1 MNQEVQNFINTLREN
16 NPGKYDTYT
25 DQELIDNF
33 SAIVGPYGFDDSFN
47 IDQANLG
54 SDYYTG
60 EIGEDSEFVNPFFKT
75 FQKVK
80 SNISDFAAPA
90 VGGLMSL
97 ATGIPGLGF
106 ILSGLNK
113 FKQPNVANPMAQGVY
128 KDPNTGFLKD
138 KFGYN
143 VGPTL
148 FKSNF
153 LQPGSN
159 SYRSYALQ
167 GLGSLNK
174 NLANTFYQDN
184 YGKSFDE
191 VKQDIQKKQ
200 NPFGPQDPNIGT
212 SDYQGSGA
220 EDNAASNTSGNNTS
234 SSSSKSGGF
243 DSSERGA
250 ALHRAKGGLARY
262 YKGGIASL

>member
-47 IDQANLG
+47 IDQVNLG
-54 SDYYTG
+54 SDYFTDK
-60 EIGEDSEFVNPFFKT
+60 IGEDSEFVNPFFKG

-80 SNISDFAAPA
+80 STMGDFTAPA
-90 VGGLMSL
+90 IGGLMSL

-106 ILSGLNK
+106 ILGGLSK
-113 FKQPNVANPMAQGVY
+113 FRQPNVPNPMAQGVY

-153 LQPGSN
+153 LQPGSS

-167 GLGSLNK
+167 GLGGLNK
-174 NLANTFYQDN
+174 NLANNFYQTH
-184 YGKSFDE
+184 YGKSFNE
-191 VKQDIQKKQ
+191 VKRNIQKKQ

-212 SDYQGSGA
+212 SDYQGG
-220 EDNAASNTSGNNTS
+220 GGG
-234 SSSSKSGGF
+234 GGF
-243 DSSERGA
+243 DTSKPGGEGAFGSYDGSRG
-250 ALHRAKGGLARY
+250 RKDY
-262 YKGGIASL
+262 IKGGIASL

>member
-54 SDYYTG
+54 SDYYTD
-60 EIGEDSEFVNPFFKT
+60 EIGEDSEFVNPFFKG

-80 SNISDFAAPA
+80 STIGDFAAPA
-90 VGGLMSL
+90 IGGLMSL
-97 ATGIPGLGF
+97 ATGIPGLSF
-106 ILSGLNK
+106 ILGGLNRI
-113 FKQPNVANPMAQGVY
+113 KQPNVPNPMAQGVY
-128 KDPNTGFLKD
+128 RDSNTGFLKD

-148 FKSNF
+148 FKSNY

-159 SYRSYALQ
+159 SFRSYALQ

-174 NLANTFYQDN
+174 NLANNFYQQH

-191 VKQDIQKKQ
+191 VKQDIQQKKD
-200 NPFGPQDPNIGT
+200 PFGTDPFAGT
-212 SDYQGSGA
+212 SDYQGGSG
-220 EDNAASNTSGNNTS
+220 NGGNNQNTSAPAGPAPQRDYS
-234 SSSSKSGGF
+234 RHS
-243 DSSERGA
+243 A
-250 ALHRAKGGLARY
+250 YGLRR
-262 YKGGIASL
+262 GGIVSL